1 MQAPVQEKQSLE
13 DRPDDPVL
21 LALRDS
27 AALIAK
33 QATALKL
40 QDQAS
45 RAPNLTPNQ
54 VAQIAKNQN
63 LVPKGLEQKISIPRY
78 EGPFENLVIAIAK
91 AVNWEFEFAN
101 DRPATDQIIVK
112 SYQNMR
118 AVDALRDIGNSVN
131 GALISIDTSD
141 ITKRKIRIY
150 YQ

>member
-1 MQAPVQEKQSLE
+1 MAPVQERQAIE
-13 DRPDDPVL
+13 DRQDDPVL

-63 LVPKGLEQKISIPRY
+63 LVPKGLDQKISIPRY

-112 SYQNMR
+112 SYQNVR